1 MRLGAIPPRTIA
13 GQITSLIVLSVAM
26 AFLLNFVTVSF
37 FIASDRDR
45 RPPPVGPFQ
54 MTTIARLADASRS
67 EGEIAALVASAR
79 NIGIAVTRTQNIPPS
94 DRIATPPHA
103 RRNAFFSDRPGGFP
117 GMEPFQKNISMGPNN
132 TVSIKLR
139 RGGALVF
146 PLPPEPRR
154 GFPGFILFPLLYA
167 FSTIAVILVGLSLY
181 AARSIISPLSAFAA
195 AARAVGR
202 TADGNQIV
210 PERGPQEIVQVA
222 RALNGMRERI
232 HALLDERT
240 SMLTA
245 ISHDLRTPLTRIKL
259 RTERISPGLTKD
271 TATEGILSDIAQME
285 QMLMETLSYL
295 RDDAQS
301 EPSLRVDLPSMLET
315 ICVQL
320 ADLGKSVSYEGP
332 KMLVYHCQAG
342 GMTRAISNLV
352 DNAVKHGTRVAVT
365 LKALGDGSLQID
377 VDDDGPGIPY
387 PLRKRV
393 FEPFFKIDSARTLK
407 RTEGFGLGLSI
418 ARNVVEAHNG
428 TIELLECVPHGLR
441 VRISLP
447 AEGPLAAL
455 GIGDNS
461 SLST

>member
-1 MRLGAIPPRTIA
+1 M
-13 GQITSLIVLSVAM
+13 
-26 AFLLNFVTVSF
+26 NFF
-37 FIASDRDR
+37 
-45 RPPPVGPFQ
+45 
-54 MTTIARLADASRS
+54 
-67 EGEIAALVASAR
+67 
-79 NIGIAVTRTQNIPPS
+79 
-94 DRIATPPHA
+94 
-103 RRNAFFSDRPGGFP
+103 DRPGGFP
-117 GMEPFQKNISMGPNN
+117 GMERFQKNISLGANN
-132 TVSIKLR
+132 TVRIQLQ
-139 RGGALVF
+139 RGGALIF
-146 PLPPEPRR
+146 PLPPEPHR
-154 GFPGFILFPLLYA
+154 GFPGFILFPVLYVL
-167 FSTIAVILVGLSLY
+167 STIAVILVGLSLY
-181 AARSIISPLSAFAA
+181 AARSIISPLSTFAA

-202 TADGNQIV
+202 TADGDQIV

-259 RTERISPGLTKD
+259 RAERISPSPTAD
-271 TATEGILSDIAQME
+271 AATEGIVSDIAQME

-315 ICVQL
+315 ICIQL
-320 ADLGKSVSYEGP
+320 TDLGKSVAYEGP
-332 KMLVYHCQAG
+332 KTLVYCCQAG

-352 DNAVKHGTRVAVT
+352 ENAVKHGTHVAIG
-365 LKALGDGSLQID
+365 LKALADGSLQID

-428 TIELLECVPHGLR
+428 TIELLECTPHGLR
-441 VRISLP
+441 VRICLP
-447 AEGPLAAL
+447 ADGPLAAL
-455 GIGDNS
+455 PFSDNI
-461 SLST
+461 